1 MELLAHSEFRK
12 NLEKNGEKYSKG
24 AFFVICGKNSS
35 VNKNLCSFHP
45 SKTKEVSQKTLD
57 WNQS

>member
-24 AFFVICGKNSS
+24 AFFVICGKTQ
-35 VNKNLCSFHP
+35 V
-45 SKTKEVSQKTLD
+45 
-57 WNQS
+57 